1 MNKKYKYNIMTYKM
15 KISKCGCGIKATKP
29 KMTGGKIKEPE
40 ILKETKGKKEL
51 ENLVLRANPQK
62 YVSFR

>member
-1 MNKKYKYNIMTYKM
+1 MTYKM

-29 KMTGGKIKEPE
+29 KMSGGKIKEPE